1 MALETVTMAA
11 DEAQMPFIRNLASS
25 DRKLRT
31 ASLDSLKLFLS
42 TRTSLTRLDALKLW
56 KGLYYA
62 HYMTDRPVPQQRLA
76 SDLANLADSLPGP
89 QVVATWFA
97 AFWEVLGER
106 WPHVDNLRMDKFL
119 LLVRR
124 VFTAQLRYARP
135 GDESGEEVI
144 KMLSEWPF
152 EAVGDLRK
160 VPLGI
165 RLHVLDLWVDELER
179 AGFLD
184 DAEEEEEAEE
194 VSKKKDVRNDE
205 KAGGAE
211 AQLVRR
217 MGDLV
222 QALIHCPI
230 KAVRDRARE
239 TYDDERLPWVE
250 KKEEESGEENEDT
263 NMKDDD
269 EWGGFD
275 D

>member
-1 MALETVTMAA
+1 MAA

-194 VSKKKDVRNDE
+194 VSKKKNVRNDG

-250 KKEEESGEENEDT
+250 KKEEESGEEDEDT
-263 NMKDDD
+263 NMKNDD

>member
-194 VSKKKDVRNDE
+194 VSKKKDVRNDG